1 MSEVPKRK
9 VRIEIDPG
17 AEEEIVI
24 RCKALTP
31 ELETLRRMALGEGEE
46 LLLTLGEEEFFIP
59 RGDILF
65 FESVGGKTAAHTAS
79 RMFYTAHK
87 LYELE
92 ELLAGSFLRVS
103 KSCILNLRA
112 VSLIRRD
119 MTGSC
124 EVRFT
129 GSGKK
134 VYVSRMYYKT
144 FRETLLEMR
153 K

>member
-1 MSEVPKRK
+1 MPPKRK

-31 ELETLRRMALGEGEE
+31 ELEALRRMAMGEGEE
-46 LLLTLGEEEFFIP
+46 LLLTLGEEEFFVP
-59 RGDILF
+59 RGEILF
-65 FESVGGKTAAHTAS
+65 FESADGRTAAHTAA
-79 RMFYTAHK
+79 RMFYTEHK

-92 ELLAGSFLRVS
+92 ELLRGSFLRVS

-112 VSLIRRD
+112 VSSIRRD
-119 MTGSC
+119 VTGIC

-129 GSGKK
+129 GSSKK